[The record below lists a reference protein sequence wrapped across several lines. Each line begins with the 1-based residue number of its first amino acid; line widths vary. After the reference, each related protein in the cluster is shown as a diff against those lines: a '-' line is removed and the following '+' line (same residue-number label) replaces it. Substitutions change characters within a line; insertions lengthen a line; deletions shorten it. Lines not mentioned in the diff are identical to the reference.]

1 MTSVAHHGMTEEQI
15 RAFRQRWGAGP
26 HLAAD
31 LVVFSL
37 RFQGDEPEPVVL
49 LVERKRPP
57 YAGYLA
63 CPGGFVDPHED
74 LEAAARRELAEETGL
89 TNLERAY
96 VEQLGAWGK
105 PDRDPRGRVVS
116 VVYLAMGP
124 WASLVLPQA
133 GDDAS
138 HASFERIRDG
148 LPVDRTGA
156 VRDLAFDHDDVL
168 RRAWQRVRD
177 LTRNSS
183 VSLRLLPDTFTGAQL
198 ANVWHLLSGEQTDEP
213 ALVRCFAR
221 RCWIEPVGST
231 GLWQATSTQVR
242 AAPAWWRE

>member
-1 MTSVAHHGMTEEQI
+1 MGVPRHGMTEDQI
-15 RAFRQRWGAGP
+15 RASRQRWGAGP

-49 LVERKRPP
+49 LIERKRPP

-63 CPGGFVDPHED
+63 CPGGFVDLHED

-96 VEQLGAWGK
+96 VEQLGAWGN

-116 VVYLAMGP
+116 VVYLALVP
-124 WASLVLPQA
+124 WASLALPQA

-138 HASFERIRDG
+138 QASFERIQDG

-168 RRAWQRVRD
+168 RRAWRRIGD
-177 LTRNSS
+177 LARSS
-183 VSLRLLPDTFTGAQL
+183 SAPLRLLPDTFTGAKL
-198 ANVWHLLSGEQTDEP
+198 AGAWRLLSGEQADEP
-213 ALVRCFAR
+213 TIVRSFAR
-221 RCWIEPVGST
+221 RGWIEPVGGT
-231 GLWQATSTQVR
+231 DLWQATSTQVL